1 MSVSMPKRLFF
12 AQKSAYAWFQKT
24 YISGSEYDISQE
36 KVLLLR
42 NMELTGKYD
51 MKHQTMIVS
60 ETW

>member
-1 MSVSMPKRLFF
+1 MPKTLLIG
-12 AQKSAYAWFQKT
+12 QKSKYAWFQKT

-42 NMELTGKYD
+42 NMEVTGKYD